1 MIILTTIIYN
11 LMTATLAEV
20 SSPLADSLPDESRYR
35 RELEEM
41 YSRFGWKWAVLAY
54 SAARVIANG
63 KELPTDIVQDLT
75 LARASMESGCHS
87 LCEVAADLRDLEIR
101 LFTVL
106 LHVSEGE
113 VHAML
118 ELIGKA
124 MNGTIQE
131 QDIDLSPLKPVLVD
145 CAIPKLCLRS
155 TFDRTDRAF

>member
-1 MIILTTIIYN
+1 M
-11 LMTATLAEV
+11 AD
-20 SSPLADSLPDESRYR
+20 SPLDKSHDR

-41 YSRFGWKWAVLAY
+41 YSRFGWKWAVLA
-54 SAARVIANG
+54 SMAARVIANG
-63 KELPTDIVQDLT
+63 KELPTDIVRDLT

-101 LFTVL
+101 LFRVL
-106 LHVSEGE
+106 LNVSEGE

-145 CAIPKLCLRS
+145 CAIPRICLRS
-155 TFDRTDRAF
+155 TFDGAGRAL